1 MILPFL
7 IIIPLLAAFLITLI
21 SGGRDSWAIVFSI
34 LAVISLLALSVFS
47 FLSTGSQTFI
57 YEMSGWKI
65 PLTICLVQDALSTF
79 MLVIVNLIALTSLM
93 FSVSYIRQY
102 SAPWKYYALFM
113 LLIAGMN
120 GVIATGDI
128 FNLFVF
134 MEIALFSAY
143 ALVAF
148 GGKAEEYEAS
158 FKYAVM
164 GSLSSTL
171 ILLGIGIL
179 YSATSTLTMAKI
191 AEILPTLDVKLT
203 YWVGAIFLAGFGLK
217 AAIIPFHAWLPDA
230 HSSAPAPISAM
241 LSGVFIKSLGVYVLI
256 RLFFNVFGGV
266 AVFNEVFLVIGAIS
280 MIIGVFL
287 ALGQWDIKR
296 LLAYHS
302 ISQIGY
308 IIIGIGLATNLGILG
323 GVFHLFNH
331 AIFKA
336 LLFYNAGVLEMT
348 TGTRDLRQMGGLAKK
363 LPTTSFTSM
372 IASLSIAG
380 LPPFNGFFSKLIIF
394 IAAIQAGRP
403 VYAFLAGLGSL
414 LTLASFM
421 KMQRYAF
428 YGKENKD
435 ADKTLAKVSTAMKW
449 AMISLAVLCLLTSLM
464 VIPGIRELTLDP
476 VVAVIMNKTGY
487 IAEVLGR

>member
-1 MILPFL
+1 MILPFF
-7 IIIPLLAAFLITLI
+7 IIIPLLAAFLIALI
-21 SGGRDSWAIVFSI
+21 SSDDDSWAITLSI
-34 LAVISLLALSVFS
+34 IATIVLLVLSVVAFIS
-47 FLSTGSQTFI
+47 AESGTSI
-57 YEMSGWKI
+57 YEMSAWKI
-65 PLTICLVQDALSTF
+65 PYTICLVQDALSCF
-79 MLVIVNLIALTSLM
+79 MLIVVSLIALTSLF
-93 FSVSYIRQY
+93 FSIEYIRHIFPSWRYY
-102 SAPWKYYALFM
+102 SLFM
-113 LLIAGMN
+113 LLLTGMN
-120 GVIATGDI
+120 GVIITGDL

-143 ALVAF
+143 ALVAY
-148 GGKAEEYEAS
+148 GAKAEYFEAS

-164 GSLSSTL
+164 GSISSTL
-171 ILLGIGIL
+171 ILIGIGVT

-191 AEILPTLDVKLT
+191 AEVLPSKNPAVT
-203 YWVGAIFLAGFGLK
+203 YWIGGIFMAGFGLK
-217 AAIIPFHAWLPDA
+217 AAIMPFHAWLPDA
-230 HSSAPAPISAM
+230 HSSAPAPVSSM

-256 RLFFNVFGGV
+256 RLFFNVFGGL
-266 AVFNEVFLVIGAIS
+266 AIFNEVFLAIGAIS

-308 IIIGIGLATNLGILG
+308 IVIGIGLATNLGILG
-323 GVFHLFNH
+323 GVFHLLNH

-348 TGTRDLRQMGGLAKK
+348 MGTRDLRHMGGLAKK
-363 LPTTSFTSM
+363 LRTTSFTSM

-380 LPPFNGFFSKLIIF
+380 MPPFNGFFSKLIIF

-428 YGKENKD
+428 YGKENTD
-435 ADKTLAKVSTAMKW
+435 ENETLVKVSMGMKW

-464 VIPGIRELTLDP
+464 VIPGIREVTLDP
-476 VVAVIMNKTGY
+476 VVSVITGKTEY
-487 IAEVLGR
+487 IYHVLGR

>member
-1 MILPFL
+1 
-7 IIIPLLAAFLITLI
+7 
-21 SGGRDSWAIVFSI
+21 
-34 LAVISLLALSVFS
+34 
-47 FLSTGSQTFI
+47 
-57 YEMSGWKI
+57 
-65 PLTICLVQDALSTF
+65 
-79 MLVIVNLIALTSLM
+79 
-93 FSVSYIRQY
+93 
-102 SAPWKYYALFM
+102 
-113 LLIAGMN
+113 
-120 GVIATGDI
+120 
-128 FNLFVF
+128 
-134 MEIALFSAY
+134 
-143 ALVAF
+143 
-148 GGKAEEYEAS
+148 
-158 FKYAVM
+158 M

>member
-1 MILPFL
+1 
-7 IIIPLLAAFLITLI
+7 
-21 SGGRDSWAIVFSI
+21 
-34 LAVISLLALSVFS
+34 
-47 FLSTGSQTFI
+47 
-57 YEMSGWKI
+57 
-65 PLTICLVQDALSTF
+65 
-79 MLVIVNLIALTSLM
+79 
-93 FSVSYIRQY
+93 
-102 SAPWKYYALFM
+102 
-113 LLIAGMN
+113 
-120 GVIATGDI
+120 
-128 FNLFVF
+128 
-134 MEIALFSAY
+134 
-143 ALVAF
+143 
-148 GGKAEEYEAS
+148 
-158 FKYAVM
+158 
-164 GSLSSTL
+164 
-171 ILLGIGIL
+171 
-179 YSATSTLTMAKI
+179 
-191 AEILPTLDVKLT
+191 
-203 YWVGAIFLAGFGLK
+203 
-217 AAIIPFHAWLPDA
+217 
-230 HSSAPAPISAM
+230 
-241 LSGVFIKSLGVYVLI
+241 
-256 RLFFNVFGGV
+256 
-266 AVFNEVFLVIGAIS
+266 